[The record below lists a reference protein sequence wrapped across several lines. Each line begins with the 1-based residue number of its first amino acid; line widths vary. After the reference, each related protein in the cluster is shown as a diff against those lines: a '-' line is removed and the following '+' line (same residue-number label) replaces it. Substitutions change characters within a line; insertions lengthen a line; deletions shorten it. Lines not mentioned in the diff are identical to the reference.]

1 MEDIMVFIWLAFT
14 VIAMVCEALTVA
26 LVAIWF
32 VPAALIATILAAFGA
47 AVWVQALVFF
57 ILSAMCIT
65 VFCTFFRKKILA
77 RQSAVRTNSDT
88 LIGQRAI
95 VTETI
100 DNLAARG
107 AVKVN
112 GQEWSARSAD
122 DTAIEAGQTVEILSI
137 QGVKLVCKSV

>member
-1 MEDIMVFIWLAFT
+1 MEDFMIFIWLAFT
-14 VIAMVCEALTVA
+14 VIAMVCEALTVS

-32 VPAALIATILAAFGA
+32 VPAALIATILAALNV

-57 ILSAMCIT
+57 VLSAVFVT
-65 VFCTFFRKKILA
+65 VFCGFFRKKILA

-95 VTETI
+95 VTEEI
-100 DNLAARG
+100 DNLAASG

-112 GQEWSARSAD
+112 GQEWSARSSD
-122 DTAIEAGQTVEILSI
+122 GTRIEVGQTVEVLSI

>member
-1 MEDIMVFIWLAFT
+1 MEDIMVFVWLAFT
-14 VIAMVCEALTVA
+14 VIAMVCEAMTVA

-32 VPAALIATILAAFGA
+32 VPAALIATILAALNA

-57 ILSAMCIT
+57 ILSAVLIT
-65 VFCTFFRKKILA
+65 VFCVFFRKKILA
-77 RQSAVRTNSDT
+77 RQSAIRTNSDT
-88 LIGQRAI
+88 LIGQKAV

-100 DNLAARG
+100 DNLAAHG

-122 DTAIEAGQTVEILSI
+122 DTRIEEGQTVEILAI